1 MGIPIRYICSWMGE
15 CQLLP
20 AVGGSCLDK
29 VFLRTCHFDDF
40 SFQFNRVFL
49 PTCPNEQLK
58 KRDCTNK
65 HNLYKYLW
73 NTFRAKTKKPGWWF
87 QPLWKILYSQIGSS
101 SHLLG
106 KIKYVWN
113 HQPETVPTS
122 FKQPGGPHLFSHQ
135 RPKHV
140 SLWPRVPCDTCG
152 SSRAASDKDIIY
164 SLWFLLLKYHHIMI
178 WYHIYMVVMAHWC
191 KWM

>member
-1 MGIPIRYICSWMGE
+1 MYIVIIHKQFTKPRFPMITMLILAISNGMTITKPPTFPTTLDILNLNRHLEGNESMWCPIISNSWAKYWGLWLFVMGIPIRYICSWMGE

-87 QPLWKILYSQIGSS
+87 QPL
-101 SHLLG
+101 
-106 KIKYVWN
+106 
-113 HQPETVPTS
+113 
-122 FKQPGGPHLFSHQ
+122 
-135 RPKHV
+135 
-140 SLWPRVPCDTCG
+140 
-152 SSRAASDKDIIY
+152 
-164 SLWFLLLKYHHIMI
+164 
-178 WYHIYMVVMAHWC
+178 
-191 KWM
+191 